1 MKNLMKTTWMDYP
14 LSQRCAHGAW
24 PLCACM
30 FLLPL
35 SVEGASAHIPDN
47 APVATVSVQQQR
59 AVGGVVTDENG
70 EPLVGVT
77 VVVKGTRVRAVT
89 DNQGRFSIKASPGQT
104 LTFSYI
110 GYGRKELKVSGTN
123 LNVQLKSIDNTL
135 NEAVVIGYGTV
146 RKADLA
152 GSVSVMDSKSF
163 KDEPITRIE
172 DALQGRVSGIEVVQ
186 SGVPGGDLKIRIRG
200 VNSINKSNDPLYV
213 VDGIVRESGLDG
225 ISPEDIQSMQVLKDA
240 SSTAIYGARGAN
252 GVVLVTT
259 KQGRSSGT
267 QVVFDANVG
276 ISNAYNMPEVMSTRA
291 YAQALVDYK
300 GVDRAQLEGYLNG
313 TNPGV
318 DWLDEV
324 LRTGVTQNYKLA
336 ISKGN
341 EDTQFYVSGNY
352 MQHQGVI
359 ENTKFERYSAK
370 MNVHSKLFS
379 WLEMTADL
387 NLSQGK
393 GKGAGFNQNQ
403 WNPIWIAL
411 NYSPTMEVLAEN
423 GSYSLDPYN
432 CIQRS
437 PLAYLNGTQNDRQ
450 KSSVSGHIDLKF
462 NIAEGLTFTTT
473 NGVDYADRKSYSFG
487 SSKAMG
493 ASSMS
498 NSNVYSMLLQSTNNL
513 TYAHNWGGHSLTATG
528 VWEATSYERRSMAI
542 NGNDLA
548 NESVGYWDV
557 QNAATRN
564 ASNSYSKWTLLSGV
578 ARVMYNYSDRYML
591 TATFRAD
598 GSSRFTNKKWGYFPS
613 IAAAWTVTQEEFMK
627 DVKAIS
633 NLKIRAS
640 YGIIGN
646 QDIDP
651 YSTLGTMS
659 SMAFNYGTGTNFTGY
674 WSNTPATPDLTWE
687 KVKQFDLG
695 VDLGFLENRL
705 SLSVDYFSKKTT
717 DALLLK
723 TAPDYQGGSTY
734 WVNAGEVSNK
744 GVDVTLSARII
755 QTRDL
760 SWTSSLNGSYV
771 KNEVTKLTAEDPI
784 LYGPSPSQGT
794 VDPCTII
801 KEGEAIGTFYGYKW
815 AGLQKQEDGTYVDS
829 YYDKD
834 GNITLNPSGDDRFV
848 IGCANPDFTLG
859 WNNTVTYK
867 NWDFNVFFNA
877 AFGAQRLNL
886 VRFAM
891 NSQVGAS
898 MFVTDKDYLAN
909 VGKDMPTLGSQNKN
923 YGNSTKWLENADYLR
938 CQNVSIAYTLPRS
951 QTGNV
956 ADFRFSFSVQNLF
969 TISGYKGNDPAGA
982 SFSSSH
988 VDRNNGLDMGSY
1000 PNPRTFTL
1008 GVRMTF

>member
-1 MKNLMKTTWMDYP
+1 MKSSKNNRWALGLRKMQSREFARP
-14 LSQRCAHGAW
+14 VCLGLL
-24 PLCACM
+24 LCASAGLNAHA
-30 FLLPL
+30 LLP
-35 SVEGASAHIPDN
+35 HDN
-47 APVATVSVQQQR
+47 VVFSTELQQQR
-59 AVGGVVTDENG
+59 TVSGIVTDETG
-70 EPLVGVT
+70 EALPGVT
-77 VVVKGTRVRAVT
+77 VVLKGTKVRSLT
-89 DNQGRFSIKASPGQT
+89 DDNGRFSIKAAPGQT
-104 LTFSYI
+104 LVFSYI
-110 GYGRKELKVSGTN
+110 GYERYEKKVTSTT
-123 LNVQLKSIDNTL
+123 LNVSLKSMDNTL

-152 GSVSVMDSKSF
+152 GSVAVMDNKSF
-163 KDEPITRIE
+163 KDEPVTRIE
-172 DALQGRVSGIEVVQ
+172 DALQGRVSGIEVMQ
-186 SGVPGGDLKIRIRG
+186 SGVPGGDLKIRVRG
-200 VNSINKSNDPLYV
+200 VSSINKSNDPLYV
-213 VDGIVRESGLDG
+213 VDGIVRESGLEG
-225 ISPEDIQSMQVLKDA
+225 INPEDIQSMQVLKDA

-267 QVVFDANVG
+267 QVVFDATVG
-276 ISNAYNMPEVMSTRA
+276 IAKAYNMPEVMGTKE
-291 YAQALVDYK
+291 YAQALIDYK
-300 GVDRAQLEGYLNG
+300 GVDPDQLTGYLKG

-341 EDTQFYVSGNY
+341 EETQFYVSGNY
-352 MQHQGVI
+352 MQHEGVI

-379 WLEMTADL
+379 WLELTADV
-387 NLSQGK
+387 NLAQGK
-393 GKGAGFNQNQ
+393 GKGTGFNQNQ

-411 NYSPTMEVLAEN
+411 NYSPTMEIFSDN

-432 CIQRS
+432 CIQKS

-450 KSSVSGHIDLKF
+450 KSTASGHIDLKF
-462 NIAEGLTFTTT
+462 NILPGLTFTTT
-473 NGVDYADRKSYSFG
+473 NGADYSDRKAYSFG

-498 NSNVYSMLLQSTNNL
+498 NSDVYRLLLQTTNNL
-513 TYAHNWGGHSLTATG
+513 TYTHKWGGHALTATG
-528 VWEATSYERRSMAI
+528 VWEATSSEYRMMNVSGD
-542 NGNDLA
+542 NLA

-564 ASNSYSKWTLLSGV
+564 AANGYHKWTLLSGV
-578 ARVMYNYSDRYML
+578 ARVMYNYNDRYML
-591 TATFRAD
+591 TGTFRAD
-598 GSSRFTNKKWGYFPS
+598 GSSRFTNDKWGYFPS
-613 IAAAWTVTQEEFMK
+613 IAAAWTVSQEEFMQNI
-627 DVKAIS
+627 KAIS

-659 SMAFNYGTGTNFTGY
+659 SMSFNYGTGTNFTGY
-674 WSNTPATPDLTWE
+674 WSNNPATPDLTWE

-695 VDLGFLENRL
+695 IDLGFLENRL
-705 SLSVDYFSKKTT
+705 ALSVDYYSKKTT
-717 DALLLK
+717 DALLKK
-723 TAPDYQGGSTY
+723 TAPDYQGGPTY

-744 GVDVTLSARII
+744 GVDVSLTARIF
-755 QTRDL
+755 QTRDF
-760 SWTSSLNGSYV
+760 SWTTSLNGSYI

-784 LYGPSPSQGT
+784 LYGESPSQGT
-794 VDPCTII
+794 VDACTII
-801 KEGEAIGTFYGYKW
+801 KEGESIGTFYGYKW
-815 AGLQKQEDGTYVDS
+815 AGLQKQDDGTYVDT
-829 YYDKD
+829 YFDKN
-834 GNITLNPSGDDRFV
+834 GNITLTPSGDDRFV

-859 WNNTVTYK
+859 WNNTLSWK

-877 AFGAQRLNL
+877 SFGAQRLNL

-898 MFVTDKDYLAN
+898 MFVTDKDYIGLI
-909 VGKDMPTLGSQNKN
+909 GKEMPSLGAQNKN
-923 YGNSTKWLENADYLR
+923 YGNSTKWLEDADYFR
-938 CQNVSIAYTLPRS
+938 CQNVSIAYTLPR
-951 QTGNV
+951 TKVGNV
-956 ADFRFSFSVQNLF
+956 ADLRFSFSVQNLF
-969 TISGYKGNDPAGA
+969 TFTGYKGNDPAGA

-988 VDRNNGLDMGSY
+988 VDVNNGLDMGSY